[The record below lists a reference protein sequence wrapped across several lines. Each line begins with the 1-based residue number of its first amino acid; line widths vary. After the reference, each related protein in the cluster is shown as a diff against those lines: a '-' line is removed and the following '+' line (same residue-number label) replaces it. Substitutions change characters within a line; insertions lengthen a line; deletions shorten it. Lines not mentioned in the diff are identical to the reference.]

1 MKNGIWFDLSIQESG
16 PFCVFWDVQV
26 CISASDII
34 WIGTKVEE
42 HIKFN

>member
-1 MKNGIWFDLSIQESG
+1 
-16 PFCVFWDVQV
+16 VQV

-42 HIKFN
+42 HIKFNWNIVKIYDVQGSEDISVSIVS